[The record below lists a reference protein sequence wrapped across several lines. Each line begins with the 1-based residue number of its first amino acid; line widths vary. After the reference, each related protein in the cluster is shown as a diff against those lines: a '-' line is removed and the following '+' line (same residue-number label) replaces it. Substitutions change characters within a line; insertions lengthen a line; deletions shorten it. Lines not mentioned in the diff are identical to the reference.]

1 MRHLGKY
8 LTGAAFVA
16 AGAWAATSL
25 AQPAAAPFTARQAEA
40 GRVAYAA
47 NCAACHQANLAG
59 SGEQPALAGPQF
71 MAAWGRR
78 STKEFYDDIR
88 AEMPY
93 GKAGSLD
100 AAIYQNITAFV
111 MSANGAKPGN
121 TAFDGNQ
128 AVRISAIATGQVP
141 SAIANARR
149 GGGDDEG
156 GGGAGRAP
164 AMRLG
169 QTLVGDIKNYT
180 PVTDAMLVHPD
191 PKDWLIY
198 RGNYQAWSHS
208 GLSQINANNVG
219 QLQLKWSWAMNEG
232 GENATGPTIHDGIMF
247 LANTSNTVEAFDAKT
262 GELLWQNR
270 LGPLA
275 SRAYSALR
283 SLAVYQDK
291 VYINATDA
299 KLYALDAKTGKVVWE
314 SDIAPPGKG
323 FNETGGL
330 IVAHGK
336 AIVGLTLCRGQM
348 PHCYISAYDANT
360 GKQVWKFTTIAAPG
374 TPGGDTWANVPDDM
388 RAGGE
393 TWIAGTYDPELNIT
407 YWGTAQSKPWMQAS
421 RRSGTASTLY
431 ANSTLA
437 LDADTGQLK
446 WYFSHAPGET
456 FDLDEVFERVLIDHG
471 PQKTLMTIG
480 KAGILW
486 KLDRVTGKFL
496 DAKQTV
502 FQNVYT
508 GIDMKTG
515 RLSFRPDVLAQKTNT
530 WISSCPSAA
539 GGHDWPPT
547 SYDQK
552 NDLMIIP
559 LDQSCNMM
567 LGHDVAQH
575 TGVVQPEGE
584 EKVFFM
590 PGTEG
595 NMGRLAAYRTATM
608 EPVWSF
614 QQRSPFLTGVLSTD
628 GNVSFVGD
636 YDRVFRAVE
645 TTTGK
650 TLWTVRLPTVVQ
662 GNPVAFAVDGKQYVA
677 ITTGL
682 GGGSPFSKP
691 SSMLGEVHHP
701 DHGQA
706 VYVFALPD
714 KMN

>member
-8 LTGAAFVA
+8 LTGAAFLA
-16 AGAWAATSL
+16 AAAWAASSL

-47 NCAACHQANLAG
+47 NCASCHQANLAG
-59 SGEQPALAGPQF
+59 SGEQPALAGVQF

-78 STKEFYDDIR
+78 TTKEFYDDIH

-100 AAIYQNITAFV
+100 AATYQNITAFV

-121 TAFDGNQ
+121 SAFDGNQ
-128 AVRISAIATGQVP
+128 AVRISTIATGQVP
-141 SAIANARR
+141 PAIANARR
-149 GGGDDEG
+149 GNGDDEG

-169 QTLVGDIKNYT
+169 QTLVGSIKNYT

-283 SLAVYQDK
+283 SLAVYEDK

-421 RRSGTASTLY
+421 RRSGTAATLY

-471 PQKTLMTIG
+471 AQKTLMTIG

-559 LDQSCNMM
+559 LNQSCNMM

-584 EKVFFM
+584 EKLFFM
-590 PGTEG
+590 PGTDG
-595 NMGRLAAYRTATM
+595 NMGRLAAYRTSTM
-608 EPVWSF
+608 EPIWSF
-614 QQRSPFLTGVLSTD
+614 QQRSSFLTGVLSTD

-636 YDRVFRAVE
+636 YDRVFRAIE

-662 GNPVAFAVDGKQYVA
+662 GNPVSFAVDGKQYVA

-682 GGGSPFSKP
+682 G
-691 SSMLGEVHHP
+691 
-701 DHGQA
+701 
-706 VYVFALPD
+706 
-714 KMN
+714 

>member
-1 MRHLGKY
+1 MRHLTKY
-8 LTGAAFVA
+8 LMGAAFVT
-16 AGAWAATSL
+16 AGAWGAAVL

-40 GRVAYAA
+40 GRVAYGA
-47 NCAACHQANLAG
+47 NCASCHQANLSG
-59 SGEQPALAGPQF
+59 VGEQPALAGAPF

-78 STKEFYDDIR
+78 TTKEFYDDIR
-88 AEMPY
+88 AQMPY

-100 AAIYQNITAFV
+100 AATYQNITAFV
-111 MSANGAKPGN
+111 LSANGAKPGN

-128 AVRISAIATGQVP
+128 AVRISTIATGQVTP
-141 SAIANARR
+141 AIANARR
-149 GGGDDEG
+149 GGGDDES
-156 GGGAGRAP
+156 GGAGRAP

-169 QTLVGDIKNYT
+169 HILVGSIKEYR
-180 PVTDAMLVHPD
+180 PVSDEMLVHPD

-208 GLSQINANNVG
+208 GLSQVNQTNVG

-232 GENATGPTIHDGIMF
+232 GQNSTGPTIHDGIMF
-247 LANTSNTVEAFDAKT
+247 LANTSNTVEALDAKT

-283 SLAVYQDK
+283 SLAVYEDK

-299 KLYALDAKTGKVVWE
+299 RLYALDAKTGKVVWKT
-314 SDIAPPGKG
+314 DIAEPGKG

-336 AIVGLTLCRGQM
+336 VIVGLTLCRGQM
-348 PHCYISAYDANT
+348 PHCYISAYDART

-374 TPGGDTWANVPDDM
+374 TPGGDTWGDVPDDM

-393 TWIAGTYDPELNIT
+393 TWIAGTYDPESNTT

-437 LDADTGQLK
+437 LDADTGKLK
-446 WYFSHAPGET
+446 WHFSHAPGET

-471 PQKTLMTIG
+471 DQKTLMTIG
-480 KAGILW
+480 KVGILW
-486 KLDRVTGKFL
+486 KLDRTTGKFL

-502 FQNVYT
+502 FQNVYD

-515 RLSFRPDVLAQKTNT
+515 RVSFRPDVLTQKTNT
-530 WISSCPSAA
+530 WLSSCPSAA

-547 SYDQK
+547 SYDK
-552 NDLMIIP
+552 KSDLIIIP
-559 LDQSCNMM
+559 LNQSCNMM

-584 EKVFFM
+584 EKLFFM
-590 PGTEG
+590 PGTDG

-614 QQRSPFLTGVLSTD
+614 QQRSSFLTGVLSTD
-628 GNVSFVGD
+628 GNISFVGD
-636 YDRVFRAVE
+636 YDRVFRAIE

-662 GNPVAFAVDGKQYVA
+662 GNPVSFSVDGKQYIA

-682 GGGSPFSKP
+682 GGGSPFGKP
-691 SSMLGEVHHP
+691 SSMLGELHHP
-701 DHGQA
+701 DHGQGL
-706 VYVFALPD
+706 YVFALPD
-714 KMN
+714 KVN